1 MTKYQI
7 ARIKEGNEG
16 FTVINNENKYY
27 SKDHFD
33 GISIN
38 NFTFYKENADSMTII
53 EAHKIAY
60 NLNNKLN

>member
-16 FTVINNENKYY
+16 FGVINNENEYY
-27 SKDHFD
+27 NKNHFD
-33 GISIN
+33 GISFN
-38 NFTFYKENADSMTII
+38 NFIFNKENADLMTII

-60 NLNNKLN
+60 DLNNK